1 MKQPTFHGRV
11 LLPLSVFAEARA
23 GDPLAMG
30 RILRYYDGYMNKLCT
45 VKKTSRFSTGYYA
58 LHTELSCHDLHE
70 LKRNALAVG
79 AVVPFCRCV
88 FLYRGTPSFPRCR
101 GPPDQSEFLA
111 IQTDRR

>member
-1 MKQPTFHGRV
+1 MKIQENISLKNYNTFGVEAKAHY
-11 LLPLSVFAEARA
+11 FAE
-23 GDPLAMG
+23 
-30 RILRYYDGYMNKLCT
+30 
-45 VKKTSRFSTGYYA
+45 V
-58 LHTELSCHDLHE
+58 HDLHE

-111 IQTDRR
+111 IQADRR